1 MSATRTFLRSPAR
14 LVLTAGAAV
23 YANAGAP
30 HHLSRCAWWGRGG
43 GDRGMSSVPTET
55 GDACYA
61 LGTKIGGDLM
71 QFKDL
76 LSEGER
82 EHLLAGIADKL
93 QERPVRIELDQTVS
107 DSVNRL
113 LSERV
118 GKRKAE
124 AAAASKEFLAT
135 AATNPNATQTAT
147 GLVVEHLAEG
157 TGAAPTAANTVK
169 VHYHGTLTDG
179 TVFDS
184 SVDRGQP
191 IEFPL
196 GGVIAG
202 WTEGL
207 QLMKVGG
214 KARLTI
220 PSDLAYGDKGAGEK
234 IPGGATLVFEV
245 ELLDITK

>member
-93 QERPVRIELDQTVS
+93 QARRTHFISLHLAGS
-107 DSVNRL
+107 DGRRRDL
-113 LSERV
+113 LSGRV
-118 GKRKAE
+118 GHRRARRSGRC
-124 AAAASKEFLAT
+124 AS
-135 AATNPNATQTAT
+135 
-147 GLVVEHLAEG
+147 
-157 TGAAPTAANTVK
+157 
-169 VHYHGTLTDG
+169 
-179 TVFDS
+179 S
-184 SVDRGQP
+184 STRPYRRV
-191 IEFPL
+191 
-196 GGVIAG
+196 
-202 WTEGL
+202 
-207 QLMKVGG
+207 
-214 KARLTI
+214 
-220 PSDLAYGDKGAGEK
+220 
-234 IPGGATLVFEV
+234 
-245 ELLDITK
+245 